1 MSIEMKILKSIVI
14 SIVIISSSFIYGQ
27 DESRY
32 DRYKGIAEEIVK
44 TALVEK
50 KGYNYLEQL
59 CKIGPRLSGS
69 ENSLKAIY
77 WAKDKMEKLGFD
89 SVWLQSVMVPHWVRG
104 NVEKVII
111 SKSKYFINGKL
122 AATALGGSIGTDRK
136 GITAKLIEV
145 GSFKEL
151 KNFGDKVKGKIIFIN
166 HRFSDG
172 NLDPFRSYGE
182 TAGERITGPVECSK
196 YGAVA
201 TIVRSLTADY
211 DNVPHTGVTGKA
223 DSVKQIPSVAIG
235 LKDADLLSEALKKD
249 PQLEV
254 NIKLSCKNEND
265 TQSFNVIGE
274 IKGAEKPNDIIVV
287 GAHIDSWDVAC
298 GAHDDGAGFMQVLEC
313 LDLLKRIGIKPE
325 STIRCVLYI
334 NEENGSRGA
343 REYEKFAE
351 VSHEKHIAAIE
362 SDRGAF
368 TPREFY
374 VDSDS
379 LTLEKIK
386 SWLPLLEK
394 SGIDWIKKGGSG
406 ADVGYIKSCIAK
418 LGYASDSKRYFNYH
432 HSANDTIEAVN
443 PREME
448 LGSVAITIMTLMLSN
463 EL

>member
-14 SIVIISSSFIYGQ
+14 SFLIITSFIYGQ

-32 DRYKGIAEEIVK
+32 DKYKGIAEEIVK
-44 TALVEK
+44 TALLEK

-89 SVWLQSVMVPHWVRG
+89 SVWLQPVMVPYWVRG
-104 NVEKVII
+104 EVEKVII
-111 SKSKYFINGKL
+111 SKSKYFINRKL
-122 AATALGGSIGTDRK
+122 AVTALGGSAGTDKK
-136 GITAKLIEV
+136 GITAQLIEV

-151 KNFGDKVKGKIIFIN
+151 KNLGDKVKGKIVFIN
-166 HRFSDG
+166 HQFSDG
-172 NLDPFRSYGE
+172 NIDPFRSYGE
-182 TAGERITGPVECSK
+182 TAGERITGPLECSK

-201 TIVRSLTADY
+201 AIIRSLTADY

-223 DSVKQIPSVAIG
+223 DSIKQIPSVAIG
-235 LKDADLLSEALKKD
+235 LKDADFLSEALIKD
-249 PQLEV
+249 PQLKV
-254 NIKLSCKNEND
+254 NIKLSCKNKSD
-265 TQSFNVIGE
+265 AQSFNVIGE

-298 GAHDDGAGFMQVLEC
+298 GAHDDGAGCMQVLEC
-313 LDLLKRIGIKPE
+313 LDLLKRMGIKPE
-325 STIRCVLYI
+325 RTIRCVLYI

-351 VSHEKHIAAIE
+351 ASHEKHIAAIE

-368 TPREFY
+368 TPRGFY

-406 ADVGYIKSCIAK
+406 ADVSYINNCLAK
-418 LGYASDSKRYFNYH
+418 LGYASDSQKYFNYH
-432 HSANDTIEAVN
+432 HSANDTIDAVN

-448 LGSVAITIMTLMLSN
+448 LGSAAITIMTLLLSN